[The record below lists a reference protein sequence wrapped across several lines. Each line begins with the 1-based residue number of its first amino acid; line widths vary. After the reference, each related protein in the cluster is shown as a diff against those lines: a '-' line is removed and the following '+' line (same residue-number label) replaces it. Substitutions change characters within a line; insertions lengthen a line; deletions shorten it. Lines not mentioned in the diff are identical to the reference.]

1 MSKKNVSLHLP
12 LEIDLLFDN
21 KKLDI
26 LKYLG
31 ILYQVKTKTK
41 KRKLNLEQLLY
52 YYSILYYETS
62 NTSTPLI
69 YKYLRDK
76 KRISEILIYLENLK
90 FIQIHGDVFT
100 RLNRLQVSI
109 TELGIQ
115 SIESWQSDSILQYL
129 NNISNILEKYPYES
143 KVSKFQKLLY
153 EGEF

>member
-1 MSKKNVSLHLP
+1 MSKKNVSLNLP

-31 ILYQVKTKTK
+31 IIYQVKTRTK

-52 YYSILYYETS
+52 YYTILYYETS

-90 FIQIHGDVFT
+90 FVQVHGDVFT
-100 RLNRLQVSI
+100 RLNGLQVSI

-115 SIESWQSDSILQYL
+115 SIGSWQSDSISLYL
-129 NNISNILEKYPYES
+129 NNISDILEKYPYGS
-143 KVSKFQKLLY
+143 KVSEFQKLLY

>member
-1 MSKKNVSLHLP
+1 MSKKNVSLNLP

-52 YYSILYYETS
+52 YYTILYYETS

-90 FIQIHGDVFT
+90 FVQVHGDVFT
-100 RLNRLQVSI
+100 RLNGLQVSI

-115 SIESWQSDSILQYL
+115 SIGSWQSDSVSLYL
-129 NNISNILEKYPYES
+129 NNILNVLEKYPYGS
-143 KVSKFQKLLY
+143 KVSEFQKLLY